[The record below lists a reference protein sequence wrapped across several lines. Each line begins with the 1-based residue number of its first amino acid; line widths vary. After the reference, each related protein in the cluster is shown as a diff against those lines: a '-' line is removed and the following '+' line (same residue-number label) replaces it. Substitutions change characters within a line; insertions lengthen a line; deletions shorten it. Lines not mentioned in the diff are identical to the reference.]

1 MFVKSDEREAAR
13 ELRRSEGL
21 PIGKI
26 AERLGV
32 AKSSV
37 SRWVCDVELT
47 PSQHAALRAQNPRY
61 NAKLRGQRRRSAAAR
76 AVRLEAQAHGR
87 ALARGGDPLHLQGC
101 MLYWAE
107 GAKDRNCAALI
118 NSEPEMLRVFIRFL
132 RDCYEVPGERMALTV
147 NCHAGNGLDGPAI
160 VRWWLD
166 ALALPACCAR
176 APVVNRVS
184 PSSRRRRGNVLPY
197 GTARVAV
204 FSTFVA
210 QSILG
215 AIQEYGGFERP
226 AWLG

>member
-1 MFVKSDEREAAR
+1 VFVKTDEREAAR
-13 ELRRSEGL
+13 ELRGSHGL
-21 PIGKI
+21 PIREI

-37 SRWVCDVELT
+37 SRWVRDVELT
-47 PSQHAALRAQNPRY
+47 PAQHAALREQNPRY
-61 NAKLRGQRRRSAAAR
+61 NAQLRGQQGRSAAAR
-76 AVRLEAQAHGR
+76 AVRLEAQEHGR
-87 ALARGGDPLHLQGC
+87 ALARRGDPLHLQGC

-118 NSEPEMLRVFIRFL
+118 NSEPEMLRVFVRFL
-132 RDCYEVPGERMALTV
+132 DRCYDVPGEKLALTV
-147 NCHAGNGLDGPAI
+147 NCHPGNGLDGRAI
-160 VRWWLD
+160 VRWWLR

-176 APVVNRVS
+176 APVVNRLS
-184 PSSRRRRGNVLPY
+184 SASRRRRGNVLPY

-226 AWLG
+226 SWLG